1 MASFL
6 SGASD
11 WWNGGGKNFAA
22 NALNDL
28 GFGLTQS
35 TTGLGGALGAA
46 TAYSEQQQPARDLQA
61 EKIAAQKQQALQLQT
76 AIANL
81 RDKYQRPDLADA
93 VSQGYDVNK
102 AWDAVLQK
110 AKPADLPS
118 SVQEYQFY
126 ADQEK
131 AAGRAPKSFSD
142 YQAGTRPGIK
152 GSLGATLPFMDPQT
166 QQLHPIQMF
175 SDGSRMDM
183 VTGAAPDPGLVY
195 APYDLAGARAG
206 GAADAN
212 TAAAARGSLPGAEQA
227 YAITKK
233 AIDQLSNDASVQAG
247 QGENF
252 GNVLGVPQQM
262 LPILPKTN
270 RANFQNVID
279 QLSGQAFL
287 NIRQALKGAGQVT
300 DFEGAKG
307 EDAISR
313 MKNAASRG
321 DEAAFKQ
328 AVADFN
334 TALDNGMALLRK
346 QAQGAYA
353 AGNVPGLGS
362 APQQGGSGDPDLDRA
377 LQQYGN

>member
-1 MASFL
+1 MASLFD
-6 SGASD
+6 GAGD
-11 WWNGGGKNFAA
+11 WWNGGGKSFAS
-22 NALNDL
+22 NALLDLSYGLANGHNLND
-28 GFGLTQS
+28 
-35 TTGLGGALGAA
+35 ALGQTAQRTAA
-46 TAYSEQQQPARDLQA
+46 LQPQRDIQA
-61 EKIAAQKQQALQLQT
+61 EQIAAKKQQAQQLQT

-102 AWDAVLQK
+102 AWQDVLTKNQ
-110 AKPADLPS
+110 PANLPS

-131 AAGRAPKSFSD
+131 AAGRQPKSFSD

-233 AIDQLSNDASVQAG
+233 AIDQLGNDASVQAG

-328 AVADFN
+328 AVIDFN

-353 AGNVPGLGS
+353 AGNVPGLQGG
-362 APQQGGSGDPDLDRA
+362 APQQSGSGDPDLARA